1 MHMTHR
7 ETVISHFIVRVPVR
21 IETALESRKQ
31 MEEIERQA
39 DLLKGKGQ
47 ISVKYRSFWSYK
59 DIFVILPYKFV
70 RSFLENDLEID
81 LWTVRIG
88 KIGNSSNKKIIR

>member
-1 MHMTHR
+1 MTHR

-39 DLLKGKGQ
+39 DLLKGKGH
-47 ISVKYRSFWSYK
+47 ISVKLRSYK
-59 DIFVILPYKFV
+59 VIFVILPYKRFV
-70 RSFLENDLEID
+70 RSFLDDGLEID